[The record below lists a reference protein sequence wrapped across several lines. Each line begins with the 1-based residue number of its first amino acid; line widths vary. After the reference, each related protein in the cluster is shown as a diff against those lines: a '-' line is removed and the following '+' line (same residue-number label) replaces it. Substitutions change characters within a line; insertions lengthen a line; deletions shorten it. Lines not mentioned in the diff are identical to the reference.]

1 MKSIICGEGNSFTPG
16 MKILLSTS
24 FAEKATK
31 DFSFISY
38 SPNRKYSDFLITN
51 RSSLSFFFAT
61 KGPFIVLL
69 SSVIKKQLLSPT

>member
-1 MKSIICGEGNSFTPG
+1 MKSIIRGEGNSFTPG
-16 MKILLSTS
+16 IKIFLSIS
-24 FAEKATK
+24 LAEKATK
-31 DFSFISY
+31 DFSSISY
-38 SPNRKYSDFLITN
+38 SPNCINSDFLITN